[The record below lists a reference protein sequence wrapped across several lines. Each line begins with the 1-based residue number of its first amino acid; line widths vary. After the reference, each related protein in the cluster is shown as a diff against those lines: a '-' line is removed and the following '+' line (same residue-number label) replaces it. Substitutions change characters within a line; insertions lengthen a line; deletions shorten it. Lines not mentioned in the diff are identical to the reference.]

1 MTHNINKS
9 FDKFYNLSAKN
20 RESNGAMSSE
30 EAENNYFAHDAQTKE
45 SPQETALESYFEKLT
60 ALEESL
66 KDDSK
71 NQKPDNESKQSGKMD
86 STTRSALDNFASSTE
101 GKKLTS
107 DEIDELY
114 LRHSRQINS
123 NSSEAWSELD
133 STYSKA
139 LGNAKTPDTSMDSQS
154 KSAIANFRSTINS
167 SMTKDEMI
175 ETFTRFSREISVKY
189 PQATNE
195 LQSILNDS
203 IPNAYKTD
211 TSMDANSQSAIANF
225 KSAINAGMT
234 KDEMNEMF
242 LRFSRDVSVK
252 YPAAWKE
259 LESTLSNY
267 LPNAHKEDTTMD
279 AQSRSAIANF
289 KTSISENMTKD
300 EMTETFLRFSRDVSV
315 KYPDALKELESILN
329 QNVPNAFKANT
340 TSDVASETAV
350 NDFKTSIS
358 ESHTKDE
365 LIEMFLRYSRNISL
379 KYPDMKNQL
388 TSTLNNALPNAY
400 KEDTT
405 IDNSSKELVD
415 NFKTIINSQDM
426 DKDSFDNLFGD
437 YFKQIGFNLTKAK
450 GMMNEMRAPKFQESE
465 LKTQATKHQTQDSIK
480 LDGLFKELVN
490 NVDKLDFD
498 ITTASSD
505 LQGTY
510 DKDDQTYKKA
520 EIDKMMARKSEHDV
534 EYFDLMSQI
543 GGNKT
548 ASNNIKDN
556 YLFNMSAEKVAP
568 DKKDRTDRDT
578 AKLTEWDMLRTMKR
592 DDLKGMM
599 SDVPNEALADMLYN
613 VPKYHLINGLTLLPH
628 EQQIKA
634 LTTNRSEDA
643 LLREMPRKE
652 LIEQLPDAYEMLPVL
667 MMMGETESGHKN
679 GVELIKDSITK
690 GFKVEEKENETKTR
704 DELLPFI
711 MEQSLNKSPRLADA
725 NAPSLGNLSPAKAMM
740 HDFTNPNRITPDQT
754 KHHAAK
760 VEDLQPEGLKE
771 LAQEAM
777 NKFNSDDETGAT
789 AAKRGSSKE
798 MMQFLEDMNKVG
810 SVDGGKMAM
819 SNLYNSQAQSVK
831 DEVLPALGRKELLKI
846 NKFYGR
852 DPKEMVKALP
862 TFVVQKQLHDLS
874 KMQVVESYKKV
885 GKDMIMDRVQTLP
898 SQVLAK
904 SASDVLNRDTI
915 KDKFYNNNS
924 LVA

>member
-1 MTHNINKS
+1 MTQNINNI
-9 FDKFYNLSAKN
+9 FDRFLNLSANN
-20 RESNGAMSSE
+20 REHNGAMASE
-30 EAENNYFAHDAQTKE
+30 DAENNYFAQEAQKE
-45 SPQETALESYFEKLT
+45 EMPKETALESYFEKLD
-60 ALEESL
+60 ALEKSL
-66 KDDSK
+66 KDENKDT
-71 NQKPDNESKQSGKMD
+71 KPDKAPKANNKMN
-86 STTRSALDNFASSTE
+86 STTRSALDNFASTTR
-101 GKKLTS
+101 GQKLTS
-107 DEIDELY
+107 DEINELY
-114 LRHSRQINS
+114 LRHSRQIDS

-139 LGNAKTPDTSMDSQS
+139 LGNATTPDTSMDSQS

-167 SMTKDEMI
+167 SMTKDEMM

-189 PQATNE
+189 PQASNE
-195 LQSILNDS
+195 LESILNNS
-203 IPNAYKTD
+203 IPNAYKAD

-225 KSAINAGMT
+225 KSAINAGMS

-242 LRFSRDVSVK
+242 LRFSREVSVK

-267 LPNAHKEDTTMD
+267 LPNAHKEDTSMD

-289 KTSISENMTKD
+289 KTSITENMTKD
-300 EMTETFLRFSRDVSV
+300 EMAETFLRFSRDVSV
-315 KYPDALKELESILN
+315 KYPEALKELESILN

-340 TSDVASETAV
+340 SSDTASETAV

-358 ESHTKDE
+358 ENHTKGE
-365 LIEMFLRYSRNISL
+365 LVEMFLRFSRNISL
-379 KYPDMKNQL
+379 KYPEMKNQL
-388 TSTLNNALPNAY
+388 VSSLNDALPNAF

-405 IDNSSKELVD
+405 IDNSSKELVE
-415 NFKTIINSQDM
+415 NFKTIIDSQDM
-426 DKDSFDNLFGD
+426 DKDSFNSLFAD

-450 GMMNEMRAPKFQESE
+450 GMMNEMSAPKSQESQ
-465 LKTQATKHQTQDSIK
+465 LRTQATKNQSQGSDR

-490 NVDKLDFD
+490 NVNRLDFD
-498 ITTASSD
+498 VTTASSD

-510 DKDDQTYKKA
+510 DKDEQTYKKA
-520 EIDKMMARKSEHDV
+520 EIDKMMARKADHDV
-534 EYFDLMSQI
+534 EYFSLMSQI

-548 ASNNIKDN
+548 ASNNIKDD

-568 DKKDRTDRDT
+568 DKKARADRDT
-578 AKLTEWDMLRTMKR
+578 AKLTEWDMLRTMRR

-643 LLREMPRKE
+643 LLKEMPRKE

-740 HDFTNPNRITPDQT
+740 NDFTNPNKINPD
-754 KHHAAK
+754 KNRKHAAK
-760 VEDLQPEGLKE
+760 VEDLQPDQLRE

-777 NKFNSDDETGAT
+777 SKFNSEDETAAT
-789 AAKRGSSKE
+789 GAKRGSSKE
-798 MMQFLEDMNKVG
+798 MMQFLEDMNKVS
-810 SVDGGKMAM
+810 SVDGGKMAI
-819 SNLYNSQAQSVK
+819 SNLFNSQAQSVK
-831 DEVLPALGRKELLKI
+831 DEVLPALGQRELLKI

-874 KMQVVESYKKV
+874 KMQVVESYKNV

-915 KDKFYNNNS
+915 KDKFFSNNS